1 MTIQEALKYDD
12 GQIDP
17 DAYPIGT
24 ANGAWVSMA
33 DFTEAAAIV
42 MVGLMGATATV
53 TAKVEQAQSATGTG
67 AKDLTGASVLIDQ
80 AAGAGDEI
88 ATGPFRAEQLDI
100 ANDYTHVRLSVATA
114 GASVDYGAA
123 LVRGGAGR
131 LPQTNT

>member
-12 GQIDP
+12 GQIEP

-42 MVGLMGATATV
+42 MVGLMGAT
-53 TAKVEQAQSATGTG
+53 GTG
-67 AKDLTGASVLIDQ
+67 AKDLAGASVLIDQ

-88 ATGPFRAEQLDI
+88 ATVPFRAEQLDI
-100 ANDYTHVRLSVATA
+100 ANGYTHVRLSVATA

>member
-33 DFTEAAAIV
+33 DFTEASAIV
-42 MVGLMGATATV
+42 MVGLMGAT
-53 TAKVEQAQSATGTG
+53 GTG
-67 AKDLTGASVLIDQ
+67 AKDLAGASVLIDQ

-88 ATGPFRAEQLDI
+88 ATVPFRAEQLDI
-100 ANDYTHVRLSVATA
+100 ANGYTHVRLSVATA

-123 LVRGGAGR
+123 RVRGGAGR